1 MEAAAPARTEAVW
14 RRYADFLRR
23 PPLLVVEWN
32 DAGTGARGWLVINSL
47 RGGAAGGG
55 TRMRPGLT
63 RREVTYLAKTME
75 LKFSFSGPPIG
86 GAKSGIDFDPDDPR
100 KDEVL
105 RRWFR
110 AVSPYLGQCYGTGG
124 DLNVDEVRD
133 VIPCCAEI
141 GLRHPQ
147 EGVVRG
153 HLRPDGER
161 LARIHAVLDGGV
173 RAVVDHPEYGVPGAG
188 LTLADLVTGY
198 GLARAVIAFHQA
210 RGLSVAGRRVLLE
223 GFGAVGGPCAL
234 YLARAGALLVGVAD
248 REKTLVDPAGLGAAE
263 VEALL
268 AARGDDKLL
277 PADPRCDRDGARHAF
292 HAVAADVFVAAAASE
307 TLDEEALARLARQGV
322 EVIACGAN
330 QPFREAG
337 LGHTRVQRLADRR
350 FSVIPD
356 VAANCGMA
364 RAFSFLMAEADGP
377 DPAPVF
383 AAVDRTVTGALL
395 EILARGGGRPTG
407 LLGAAFDLA
416 MDRVGD
422 ALTGA
427 PGAALDPGRS

>member
-1 MEAAAPARTEAVW
+1 METGTAPARAEAAW
-14 RRYADFLRR
+14 RRYADYLRR

-32 DAGTGARGWLVINSL
+32 DAETGARGWLVINSL

-55 TRMRPGLT
+55 TRMRAGLT

-86 GAKSGIDFDPDDPR
+86 GAKSGIDFDPADPR
-100 KDEVL
+100 KDGVL

-110 AVSPYLGQCYGTGG
+110 AISPYLGRCYGTGG

-141 GLRHPQ
+141 GLSHPQ

-153 HLRPDGER
+153 HLRPGGER
-161 LARIHAVLDGGV
+161 LAQVHAALDGGV

-188 LTLADLVTGY
+188 LSVADLVTGY
-198 GLARAVIAFHQA
+198 GLARAVIAFHEA
-210 RGLSVAGRRVLLE
+210 RGRSVAGRRVLLE

-234 YLARAGALLVGVAD
+234 YLARAGAAIVGIAD
-248 REKTLVDPAGLGAAE
+248 REKTFVVPAGLGAAE
-263 VEALL
+263 TEALL
-268 AARGDDKLL
+268 VARGDDKLL
-277 PADPRCDRDGARHAF
+277 PDDPRCDRDGDRRAF

-307 TLDEEALARLARQGV
+307 TLDEEALGRLRRQGV
-322 EVIACGAN
+322 EIIACGAN
-330 QPFREAG
+330 QPFREAD
-337 LGHTRVQRLADRR
+337 LGHTRVQRAADRR

-356 VAANCGMA
+356 VVANCGMA
-364 RAFSFLMAEADGP
+364 RAFSFLMAEAESA

-383 AAVDRTVTGALL
+383 RAVDRTVTGALL
-395 EILARGGGRPTG
+395 EILSRGGGRPTG
-407 LLGAAFDLA
+407 LLGAAFAHAL
-416 MDRVGD
+416 DRV
-422 ALTGA
+422 A
-427 PGAALDPGRS
+427 P